1 MSWKDRAIQGFKE
14 YLTEKEFI
22 PHTIRKYAG
31 RVKEFINWTEEN
43 HLKQIHYSHILN
55 YVQRL
60 RNKEEE
66 TVLIN
71 AKLLAI
77 RHYFDYENE
86 SGNYLLNK
94 IPGYNPAQNLQLKG
108 AKKKILHD
116 YLKKEELEKVFEEY
130 QGKEKVMLGLLIYQ
144 GLKAAELERIETL
157 HLDFKKGTIY
167 IPASKKAN
175 ARLLKLESVQFYELI
190 QLSAEKKEN
199 YLLGTDLKNRIHA
212 LFKKLRKINP
222 KIQNA
227 HQLRGS
233 LIVHWIQTEGLRQA
247 QYKAGHTTVAATE
260 KYRQVDLKDLQQ
272 RINAH
277 HPIQ

>member
-227 HQLRGS
+227 HQLRG
-233 LIVHWIQTEGLRQA
+233 V
-247 QYKAGHTTVAATE
+247 
-260 KYRQVDLKDLQQ
+260 
-272 RINAH
+272 
-277 HPIQ
+277 